1 MRVLLKAAAILALI
15 GCGGAKTQTQT
26 QTDASPGGPKLTPA
40 VEGAAWVNKM
50 PGFVERDSLGQP
62 IYPGRFL
69 LKVYGEA
76 DVIKILIKAGEREVG
91 EFAAENLLRRDQG
104 KWTEYLVQRELRIT
118 EQDTL
123 SVRVWM
129 VVGKDTLMSFL
140 PSVPVKA
147 VY

>member
-1 MRVLLKAAAILALI
+1 MVLI
-15 GCGGAKTQTQT
+15 GCGGTKQAQSTGGHT
-26 QTDASPGGPKLTPA
+26 GPKLTPA
-40 VEGAAWVNKM
+40 IEGAAWVNKM
-50 PGFVERDSLGQP
+50 PGFVEKDSTGQP

-76 DVIKILIKAGEREVG
+76 EVVKILIRAENRDIG
-91 EFAAENLLRRDQG
+91 EFTAENLLKRTQE

-118 EQDTL
+118 EADTL

-129 VVGKDTLMSFL
+129 AVGKDTIESFL
-140 PSVPVKA
+140 PAVPVKA